1 MTTHDRDI
9 LIVLPVAGSGQEIS
23 TPQVRD
29 ALAKLGIHFT
39 HTKTVQR
46 MLVKLEDAGH
56 VESVRHG
63 RALYW
68 RRPKGARGLGEGKG
82 SMMSFDDALAL
93 QTLRRFSSRQIPALV
108 AQSLTH
114 LFDAAERRLAVS
126 NNDAERSYTR
136 WSGKVAV
143 ESGAFALKVPDID
156 AVIFSTIT
164 RALFQERKLRIVYHP
179 RSNPANEAWQEVLPL
194 GLVEVGGTVYLIGGR
209 EGKPNPTM
217 YRLNRVQNAEISLE
231 SFVYPPTFKLES
243 YVKEQRQF
251 DFLVEGSVPIAL
263 RFTAGAGDHLLETP
277 MCDDQ
282 THIVQGDRLEVR
294 GMVGLSLRLRW
305 WLRSFGPNVE
315 VLEPAFLRE
324 EFAAEARTLAGL
336 YAVT

>member
-9 LIVLPVAGSGQEIS
+9 MSILPVAGSGQGLS
-23 TPQVRD
+23 TPQVQE
-29 ALAKLGIHFT
+29 ALARLGLHFT
-39 HTKTVQR
+39 YTKTVQR
-46 MLVKLEDAGH
+46 MLTKLEETRH

-68 RRPKGARGLGEGKG
+68 HKLEGAQGLGGGKG
-82 SMMSFDDALAL
+82 SMMNFDDALAL
-93 QTLRRFSSRQIPALV
+93 QTLRRFSSRQIPTLV

-114 LFDAAERRLAVS
+114 LFDAADRRLALS
-126 NNDAERSYTR
+126 NNDVERSYTQ

-156 AVIFSTIT
+156 AANFSTIT
-164 RALFQERKLRIVYHP
+164 RALFHERKLKIVYRP
-179 RSNPANEAWQEVLPL
+179 RSNPTNETWQQVLPL
-194 GLVEVGGTVYLIGGR
+194 GLVEVGGTVYLIAGR

-217 YRLNRVQNAEISLE
+217 YRVNRVQHAEISLE
-231 SFVYPPTFKLES
+231 SFVYPATFKLET

-251 DFLVEGSVPIAL
+251 DFLVEGTVPVAL

-277 MCDDQ
+277 ICDDQ
-282 THIVQGDRLEVR
+282 THIVEGDRLEVR
-294 GMVGLSLRLRW
+294 GVVALSLRLRW

-315 VLEPAFLRE
+315 ILEPAFLRE
-324 EFAAEARTLAGL
+324 EFAAEARALAGL
-336 YAVT
+336 YAAT